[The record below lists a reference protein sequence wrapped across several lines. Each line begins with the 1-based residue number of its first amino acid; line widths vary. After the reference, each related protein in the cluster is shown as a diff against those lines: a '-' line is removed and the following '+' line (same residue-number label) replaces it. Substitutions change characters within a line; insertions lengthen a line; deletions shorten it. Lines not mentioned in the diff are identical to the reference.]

1 MEIVKAKY
9 GLEITP
15 VAAHRKVVHAATSLK
30 IIEANDPLLDAIY
43 EKLIAPYFPR
53 DDRDECQA
61 IRNYLAQNDANRE
74 KKIRY
79 YVVAALRKGALVGT
93 TIFSFVGG
101 SRFCMMNGQYTS
113 VLPEERRQH
122 LAQTLSEHRVKV
134 ARAAARDFG
143 YRTLDLSVI
152 TLATAQNNPDD
163 SNGAHSSN
171 GSNGAHSSN
180 GSNGSNGSNSSN
192 GSNGSNGS
200 HAFVVSPDP
209 TMLRK
214 IWHSFGHDWV
224 DFPFVQLPIADGK
237 KALRALLGVKR
248 HSSKYIQRE
257 HLTKDEMKCIIDA
270 CNYFRVSQA
279 PNESYPEYQEMLN
292 FLERNPEISIG

>member
-9 GLEITP
+9 GLDLTP
-15 VAAHRKVVHAATSLK
+15 VAAQRKVLHADTFLK
-30 IIEANDPLLDAIY
+30 IIEADDPLLSAIH
-43 EKLIAPYFPR
+43 EKLIAPYFPV
-53 DDRDECQA
+53 DDRDECRA
-61 IRNYLAQNDANRE
+61 IYNYLAQNDANRE

-93 TIFSFVGG
+93 TVFSFVGG
-101 SRFCMMNGQYTS
+101 NRFCMMNGQYTS

-122 LAQTLSEHRVKV
+122 LAQTLSDHRVKV
-134 ARAAARDFG
+134 AKAAARDFG

-152 TLATAQNNPDD
+152 TLATAQNGA
-163 SNGAHSSN
+163 NGAN
-171 GSNGAHSSN
+171 GSNGTNGSHGAN
-180 GSNGSNGSNSSN
+180 GSNGSHAAN

-200 HAFVVSPDP
+200 HANFENSPDP

-224 DFPFVQLPIADGK
+224 NFPFVQLPIADGK

-248 HSSKYIQRE
+248 HSSKYIQRDY
-257 HLTKDEMKCIIDA
+257 LTKDEMKCIIDA

-279 PNESYPEYQEMLN
+279 PNESYPEYQEMIN